1 LKGAERL
8 KKKKKKIAQRSLLGQ
23 FFITF
28 VAIFTILVDFVLEKI
43 FSRKGRGET
52 KGSPPPF
59 NYDLRPL
66 FSMLP
71 ERATFYTLT
80 VGLSHPVRD
89 SNPLVTDSTPPLLLL
104 LNRLPLMVSFPPFRA
119 NPARSWRCP
128 PQRPA
133 STATPKCTWSP
144 STFSPR
150 KSTRTSAHQPT
161 TWKCPTSPGGTFR

>member
-1 LKGAERL
+1 
-8 KKKKKKIAQRSLLGQ
+8 
-23 FFITF
+23 
-28 VAIFTILVDFVLEKI
+28 LVDFVLEKI

-89 SNPLVTDSTPPLLLL
+89 SNPLVTDSTLHYYCFLIDCLLWFLFLL
-104 LNRLPLMVSFPPFRA
+104 SGQTLQDRGDVHLKDRQ
-119 NPARSWRCP
+119 AR
-128 PQRPA
+128 
-133 STATPKCTWSP
+133 
-144 STFSPR
+144 PR
-150 KSTRTSAHQPT
+150 QSAHGRPRHFHPEKVRGHLPINPQHGSAQHHQEGLSGNY
-161 TWKCPTSPGGTFR
+161 KAKEMRMHL